1 MTIPHVPGY
10 PFNAKHMLHGVFA
23 KLDHLGQLQ
32 RGRSLAG
39 CGLGAL
45 RCAAALT
52 DYGRVLLGAD
62 TAPVEILDI
71 TIPYPVGAFP
81 PYVGAFL
88 PPLGPLDR
96 VDDGCQSSSGGG
108 DASSSSSSGTLA
120 GSQPRR
126 GSRGCGR
133 QGGGGAA
140 GLLWTRGARR
150 PRGGSEAGR
159 GAQEARAQAQGSAPG
174 LRHGRRKRKEP
185 WSLR

>member
-1 MTIPHVPGY
+1 MQSCP
-10 PFNAKHMLHGVFA
+10 
-23 KLDHLGQLQ
+23 
-32 RGRSLAG
+32 
-39 CGLGAL
+39 
-45 RCAAALT
+45 AAQT
-52 DYGRVLLGAD
+52 NYGRVLLGAG

-71 TIPYPVGAFP
+71 TIPYPAGPFAVPAAGAFP

-126 GSRGCGR
+126 GSRGSDR

-140 GLLWTRGARR
+140 GLLWARGARH

-159 GAQEARAQAQGSAPG
+159 GSWTQHGAQEAQASALG
-174 LRHGRRKRKEP
+174 LRHGKRKRKEP